1 MYNLS
6 IQNREIPSFYFNFQ
20 SFSEQ
25 LHFDRKKFV
34 HIPLSKMKI
43 FTLLLFS
50 VFLLEKDF
58 DKKEREK

>member
-1 MYNLS
+1 MYNLFK
-6 IQNREIPSFYFNFQ
+6 IGKFPLFTLIF

>member
-1 MYNLS
+1 MYNLFK
-6 IQNREIPSFYFNFQ
+6 IRKFPLFTLIFRVFQNSCILTEKSF
-20 SFSEQ
+20 
-25 LHFDRKKFV
+25 
-34 HIPLSKMKI
+34 LSKMKI

>member
-1 MYNLS
+1 MYNLFK
-6 IQNREIPSFYFNFQ
+6 IGKFPLFTLIFRVFQNSCILTEKSLYIFLF
-20 SFSEQ
+20 
-25 LHFDRKKFV
+25 
-34 HIPLSKMKI
+34 SKMKI